1 MLAQIWAIFRKDMLI
16 EMHTMREMVD
26 TMVLPAALKYLGVV
40 ADAAQKSKGAGLK
53 VNPAAVAA
61 TALAKQIAALQKHT
75 AALRVAADKGDSMHE
90 TPGKCAQFLTST
102 GAQCMAAVREV
113 CDAIELSIG
122 DEYWPLPRY
131 REMVFPV

>member
-1 MLAQIWAIFRKDMLI
+1 RYLKDMLI
-16 EMHTMREMVD
+16 ELHTMREMAD
-26 TMVLPAALKYLGVV
+26 TLVLPAAFKYLGVV
-40 ADAAQKSKGAGLK
+40 ADAAQKSKAAGIK

-75 AALRVAADKGDSMHE
+75 AALRVAAEKGDAMHE

-102 GAQCMAAVREV
+102 GADCMAAVRET
-113 CDAIELSIG
+113 CDSLELTIG